1 MRHLQAARESLKRD
15 KMEFDPQVRVG
26 LVIETP
32 ASVILS
38 RELAEKVDFFHIDT
52 NDLVQYALAV
62 DRQNPRVNSYY
73 NTRHPAV
80 MRMIEMVID
89 AAHTAGIKVTVSG
102 DMADD
107 ERMLGWFIRTGSGW
121 IQCVGSQRSAVTTQ
135 DSQSGFGRAALLKIP
150 CKGYYILEKQMNIF
164 AAIVKFAFEN
174 ERIKQIHLAF

>member
-1 MRHLQAARESLKRD
+1 MPQMFQTQLRAIYRAACYGPVSILFPMVDSVEQLEEILRHLQAARESLKRD

-80 MRMIEMVID
+80 MRMIE
-89 AAHTAGIKVTVSG
+89 
-102 DMADD
+102 
-107 ERMLGWFIRTGSGW
+107 W
-121 IQCVGSQRSAVTTQ
+121 
-135 DSQSGFGRAALLKIP
+135 
-150 CKGYYILEKQMNIF
+150 
-164 AAIVKFAFEN
+164 
-174 ERIKQIHLAF
+174 

>member
-1 MRHLQAARESLKRD
+1 M
-15 KMEFDPQVRVG
+15 
-26 LVIETP
+26 
-32 ASVILS
+32 ILS

-107 ERMLGWFIRTGSGW
+107 ERMLGWFIRTGVDGFNVSAASVLPLRRR
-121 IQCVGSQRSAVTTQ
+121 IRSL
-135 DSQSGFGRAALLKIP
+135 DLGEPL
-150 CKGYYILEKQMNIF
+150 C
-164 AAIVKFAFEN
+164 
-174 ERIKQIHLAF
+174 